1 MAKVNEFS
9 IINDLKT
16 HATYL
21 EGIAI
26 VPNMHPDFVR
36 KMEQAARIMRKAS
49 RMLELDDIDS
59 VPAFLRKQ
67 A

>member
-1 MAKVNEFS
+1 MKSKSPFD

-26 VPNMHPDFVR
+26 VPNMHPDFAR
-36 KMEQAARIMRKAS
+36 KMEQAAKVMRKAS
-49 RMLELDDIDS
+49 RMLELDDVEN
-59 VPAFLRKQ
+59 VPMFLRKQ

>member
-1 MAKVNEFS
+1 MKSKSPFD

-26 VPNMHPDFVR
+26 VPNMHPDFSR
-36 KMEQAARIMRKAS
+36 KMEQAAKVMRKAS
-49 RMLELDDIDS
+49 RMLELDDVEN
-59 VPAFLRKQ
+59 VPMFLRKQ

>member
-1 MAKVNEFS
+1 MKNKSPFD

-26 VPNMHPDFVR
+26 VPNMHPDFSR
-36 KMEQAARIMRKAS
+36 KMEQAAKVMRKAS
-49 RMLELDDIDS
+49 RMLELDDVEN
-59 VPAFLRKQ
+59 VPMFLRKQ